1 MKRPKLIIVDNNLTF
16 RKRLIFLINVE
27 NSAEIIG
34 EASNEDDFFKLLA
47 NRHPDILLID
57 VDMPDLNGIDV
68 IQKAL
73 NMFPGLAIFA
83 FTMFGDDEYI
93 IRLTK
98 TGVRGFILKSSAIFE
113 LDKDIHSLLQ
123 VENYCVNN
131 QVINILNNTNINGLY
146 KCKEHKKA
154 SITVKKLTT
163 RKNYA
168 NNKTKKFID
177 L

>member
-34 EASNEDDFFKLLA
+34 EASNEDDFLKLLP
-47 NRHPDILLID
+47 NHHPDILLID
-57 VDMPDLNGIDV
+57 VDMPELDGIDV

-73 NMFPGLAIFA
+73 NILPDLMIFA
-83 FTMFGDDEYI
+83 FTLFGDDDYI

-98 TGVRGFILKSSAIFE
+98 TGVKGFILKSSAIFE
-113 LDKDIHSLLQ
+113 LDKDIHSLLRI
-123 VENYCVNN
+123 ENYCINN
-131 QVINILNNTNINGLY
+131 QVINILNKTNINRLNIN
-146 KCKEHKKA
+146 KEHKRT
-154 SITVKKLTT
+154 SRRVKKLTR

-168 NNKTKKFID
+168 TIKT
-177 L
+177 